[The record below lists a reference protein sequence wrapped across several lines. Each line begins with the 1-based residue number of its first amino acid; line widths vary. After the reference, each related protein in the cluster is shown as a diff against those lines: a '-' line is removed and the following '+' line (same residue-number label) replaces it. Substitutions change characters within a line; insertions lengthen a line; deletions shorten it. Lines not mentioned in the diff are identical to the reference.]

1 MNHKVNILK
10 KSDIEVFDGQVPT
23 ELSSIYMAGAD
34 VGELEI
40 EYVTDALRNGW
51 YDNKY
56 YYCETLEKE
65 FAEYHN
71 RKYALMTP
79 NCTSAIHLILAAL
92 GVDNNSEVIVPECTW
107 IASIVSSIHLGAKIR
122 FCDIE
127 KDTWCL
133 DPESVRNSITKNTK
147 AIIVV
152 DLFGNM
158 ANWEE
163 LEKISQEY
171 NVPLIEDA
179 AEALGSKLN
188 NRRAGNFGLASTFS
202 FHNTKT
208 MTTGEGGML
217 LLDDDELFSKCVKFR
232 DLGRGPDTKPYFNDL
247 IGYKFMPFNV
257 QAALGLAQF
266 RRIEELIEIK
276 RKHLNFYRNELSS
289 LDLQFNHEP
298 ENVFNGAW
306 ITAVVLD
313 KSYNM
318 DKTTLI
324 NRLQDIGIPSR
335 PFFYPLSCLPPFDLE
350 DEYKNKNKN
359 SYDISNRGINLPGAS
374 NLTDENLKFVCDGIK
389 KVLS

>member
-1 MNHKVNILK
+1 MNILK